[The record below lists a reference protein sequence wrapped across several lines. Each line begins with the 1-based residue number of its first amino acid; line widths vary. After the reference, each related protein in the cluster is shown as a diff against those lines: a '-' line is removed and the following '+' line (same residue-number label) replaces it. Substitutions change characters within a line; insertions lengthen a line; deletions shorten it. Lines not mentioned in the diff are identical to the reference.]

1 MRRVTAAICRAQYEA
16 GRLFFLDSAPE
27 QPTLEPDRDGIAPRP
42 ARCHYYDGP
51 LRRRDRGRPAN
62 QEGDATHVPSASN
75 FRPPTSLL
83 TPINSNLAA
92 TTETYPGAFVDQLLT
107 WLHTDPALQYTD
119 GSRQVEVE
127 QLDEAQKDPGP
138 EVPIGGL
145 PTDVTLPGCDK
156 IPIGVCAQTVLRHV
170 SKACRTTTKAL
181 FDSQSRSW
189 SARDLVQG
197 DFFRVRLL
205 GGSVEVLGLSDTAA
219 GYHQAAIFRN
229 KSSNERC
236 NCVLRAVLEKLIND
250 HAMDDWDR
258 LDRVLTAALHAINS
272 FVTVKGG
279 ARTKPCTARSPGSQV
294 GS

>member
-107 WLHTDPALQYTD
+107 SIRAGFHNRNHNDALPCVCLPRLGTMCS
-119 GSRQVEVE
+119 SR
-127 QLDEAQKDPGP
+127 
-138 EVPIGGL
+138 
-145 PTDVTLPGCDK
+145 
-156 IPIGVCAQTVLRHV
+156 
-170 SKACRTTTKAL
+170 
-181 FDSQSRSW
+181 
-189 SARDLVQG
+189 
-197 DFFRVRLL
+197 
-205 GGSVEVLGLSDTAA
+205 
-219 GYHQAAIFRN
+219 
-229 KSSNERC
+229 
-236 NCVLRAVLEKLIND
+236 
-250 HAMDDWDR
+250 
-258 LDRVLTAALHAINS
+258 
-272 FVTVKGG
+272 
-279 ARTKPCTARSPGSQV
+279 
-294 GS
+294 

>member
-1 MRRVTAAICRAQYEA
+1 M
-16 GRLFFLDSAPE
+16 
-27 QPTLEPDRDGIAPRP
+27 
-42 ARCHYYDGP
+42 
-51 LRRRDRGRPAN
+51 
-62 QEGDATHVPSASN
+62 
-75 FRPPTSLL
+75 
-83 TPINSNLAA
+83 
-92 TTETYPGAFVDQLLT
+92 
-107 WLHTDPALQYTD
+107 
-119 GSRQVEVE
+119 
-127 QLDEAQKDPGP
+127 
-138 EVPIGGL
+138 
-145 PTDVTLPGCDK
+145 
-156 IPIGVCAQTVLRHV
+156 LRHV

-250 HAMDDWDR
+250 HVMDDWDR